1 MSPRESILDPTGG
14 TAQARSATLAAR
26 LPNLS
31 GLRLGLLDNT
41 KPNAR
46 LVLEAVATQLRVR
59 HELGAVTSYTK
70 SYFGTPVEA
79 ELAAEMARNC
89 DFAVAGVGD

>member
-1 MSPRESILDPTGG
+1 MSPREPILDPTGR
-14 TAQARSATLAAR
+14 AAAASAGALTPR
-26 LPNLS
+26 LRDLR
-31 GLRLGLLDNT
+31 GLRVGLLDNT

-70 SYFGTPVEA
+70 SYFGTPVEE
-79 ELAAEMARNC
+79 ELAAEVARNC